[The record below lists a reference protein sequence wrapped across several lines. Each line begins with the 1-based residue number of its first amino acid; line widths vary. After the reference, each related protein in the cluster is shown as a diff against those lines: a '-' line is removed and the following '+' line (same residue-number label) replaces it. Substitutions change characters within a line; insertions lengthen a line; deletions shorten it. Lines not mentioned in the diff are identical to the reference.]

1 MYIHYIYLSMYTH
14 TQVYIRS
21 AAPDLAKGISEILG
35 MPLGKA
41 TIGRFNDGMDAMCVC
56 IGIGMY
62 VMCVCVCVCVGR

>member
-41 TIGRFNDGMDAMCVC
+41 TIGRFNDGMYA
-56 IGIGMY
+56 
-62 VMCVCVCVCVGR
+62 MCVCVCVYVCKL

>member
-1 MYIHYIYLSMYTH
+1 MYTH
-14 TQVYIRS
+14 THVYIRS

-41 TIGRFNDGMDAMCVC
+41 TIGRFNDGMYAMCVC

-62 VMCVCVCVCVGR
+62 VMCVCVCVCV